1 MIENTPASAL
11 SDDQQ
16 DMLNQIED
24 NSWWFQ
30 YRAKVIVGL
39 MNKYFDKVTQ
49 TVDIGGGNGY
59 TTSVALQN
67 GFKMSLLEPS
77 EGACINAKKRGIDA
91 HVGTLTDGY
100 PKNNTYSQVLLLD
113 VYNGIVD

>member
-49 TVDIGGGNGY
+49 TVDIGG
-59 TTSVALQN
+59 
-67 GFKMSLLEPS
+67 
-77 EGACINAKKRGIDA
+77 
-91 HVGTLTDGY
+91 
-100 PKNNTYSQVLLLD
+100 
-113 VYNGIVD
+113 